1 MSDVNFCENVTFV
14 ISGMSLGFVANA
26 QLLLLRL
33 KNHAGT
39 VPDLARQSTRL
50 CPANYLTLLGK
61 RRYFA
66 GQSTALCRAMQMRGQ
81 IPQIM
86 RQFAPPWRRILLR
99 HGGYGGQVS
108 PKSGAK

>member
-39 VPDLARQSTRL
+39 VPDFARQSTRL
-50 CPANYLTLLGK
+50 CPANYPTLLGK
-61 RRYFA
+61 LPHFA
-66 GQSTALCRAMQMRGQ
+66 GQCKCGDSPRA
-81 IPQIM
+81 
-86 RQFAPPWRRILLR
+86 RREQARYDAGILL
-99 HGGYGGQVS
+99 
-108 PKSGAK
+108 